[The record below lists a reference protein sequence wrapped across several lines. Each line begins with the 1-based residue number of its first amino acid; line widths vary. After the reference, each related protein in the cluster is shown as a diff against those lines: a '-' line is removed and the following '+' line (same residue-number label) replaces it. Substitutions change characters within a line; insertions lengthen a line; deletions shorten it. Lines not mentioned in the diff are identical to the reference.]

1 MPQSGRSGKTARRTV
16 RTKRS
21 TFFGGRF
28 TVTAFFQ
35 RLGSDSSSGIR
46 RVLALIVLIAGIA
59 FLGFVAWVT
68 LGVSTSNDWSEI
80 AHVVGPIVAWALLA
94 IGTACAAVLADRSE
108 RRHAVNVAAAS
119 AAAGGA
125 AVSGPVVVSMRAW
138 RGSALAGMA
147 ILAFS
152 LSLVSSTRLGH
163 LRSITE
169 FDLRGK
175 ANVEQ
180 CAARSCSKP
189 EAQQCLTKGC
199 PTVDVAPC
207 VAKLWAP
214 SIAATDDQVAI
225 DLSVYC
231 QHAPAQQMPTVTA
244 TYGEPGAKVVTSFAE
259 AKTLRQN
266 ERVWRWF
273 VTFGSGE
280 QPLDVRLAFVGDQ
293 MAVPLGRVNVSHPTT
308 LAGLQEY
315 TTSIGGL
322 LGAVIGVFGTL
333 GSLFKGWRG
342 QSSTVVAPDSN

>member
-1 MPQSGRSGKTARRTV
+1 
-16 RTKRS
+16 
-21 TFFGGRF
+21 
-28 TVTAFFQ
+28 VTNFFQ
-35 RLGSDSSSGIR
+35 RLGSDSTSGVR
-46 RVLALIVLIAGIA
+46 RALALVVLIAGVA
-59 FLGFVAWVT
+59 FLGFVAWIT
-68 LGVSTSNDWSEI
+68 WGVSKSNDWSEI

-108 RRHAVNVAAAS
+108 RRHAVSVAAAS
-119 AAAGGA
+119 AAASGTA
-125 AVSGPVVVSMRAW
+125 SSGPVVVSMRAW
-138 RGSALAGMA
+138 RGSALAGLS

-169 FDLRGK
+169 FDLRAK
-175 ANVEQ
+175 ANVPQ
-180 CAARSCSKP
+180 CVARACGKD
-189 EAQQCLTKGC
+189 EAQRCLTASC

-214 SIAATDDQVAI
+214 SVAATDDQVAI

-231 QHAPAQQMPTVTA
+231 PSAPPQQMPTVAA
-244 TYGEPGAKVVTSFAE
+244 TYGDPGAKVVTSFAE

-273 VTFGSGE
+273 VTLGAGE
-280 QPLDVRLAFVGDQ
+280 QPLDVRLTFLGDQ
-293 MAVPLGRVNVSHPTT
+293 MAVPLGRINVSHPTT

-342 QSSTVVAPDSN
+342 QSSTVVGPGGS